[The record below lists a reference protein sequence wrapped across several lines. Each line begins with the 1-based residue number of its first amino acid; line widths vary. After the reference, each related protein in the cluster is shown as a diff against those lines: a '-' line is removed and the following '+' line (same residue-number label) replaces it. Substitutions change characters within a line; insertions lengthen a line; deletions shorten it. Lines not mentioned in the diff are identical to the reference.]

1 MALPVNQALSK
12 ADKHARKGELGAA
25 EQIYRQVLA
34 QFPANRRAQDALNAL
49 ATPTGKPGN
58 AALPPRDHY
67 ERLVGIYQSGNFEK
81 AAELSEQMLAD
92 YPNAFI
98 LHNLRGLALAELK
111 IWDKAKD
118 SYKRALALNPN
129 QPELHN
135 NLGIV
140 LHKIGD
146 LPGAVAAQRKALALH
161 PNYPEAHNNLGMVLA
176 EQGDLEEA
184 IGLFEKALS
193 LQPGFTEAL
202 DNLSRALKSQ
212 GDNLIHHGDIKGAL
226 ERYTVALKKGT
237 GEAKTYLAYAEATK
251 IKPEDP
257 FLSSMHAI
265 AAKPDLP
272 KDQGAVIHFALAK
285 AMFDLGETEQAFVHL
300 HAGNALRKAFL
311 NYDFS
316 EDQQR
321 FSDIKTYFGMVADQP
336 SRYFDDLGFT
346 PVFILGMPRSGST
359 LTEQILASHSHCYGA
374 GELYDLTS
382 HAVETTWYTDE
393 RQPQTF
399 EAIRALYK
407 ESVSKLSDKP
417 IIVDKMPFNFRIA
430 GFIAE
435 ALPEAKI
442 IHTRRSP
449 EAICWSNYRKLFNA
463 TGTGFTCNMEDIA
476 RYHGLYEDLMAFWH
490 QKYPGRIYD
499 LDYEMLT
506 EDFENQTRRLLDH
519 IGLQFEE
526 SVFEFHKT
534 KREVTTAS
542 ATQVRQALYTGS
554 SRSWEKYRDYLKPM
568 LDILNGDP
576 GGFKPLHD

>member
-1 MALPVNQALSK
+1 MALPVNQALAK

-25 EQIYRQVLA
+25 EQIYREVLA
-34 QFPANRRAQDALNAL
+34 QFPANRRAQEGINAL
-49 ATPTGKPGN
+49 KARPRKPPGAT
-58 AALPPRDHY
+58 LPPRDHY
-67 ERLVGIYQSGNFEK
+67 DRLVGIYQKGHFEQ
-81 AAELSEQMLAD
+81 AAELAEQMLAD

-98 LHNLRGLALAELK
+98 LHNLHGLAMAELK
-111 IWDKAKD
+111 RWDRAKE
-118 SYKRALALNPN
+118 SYMCALALNPN
-129 QPELHN
+129 QPELYN

-140 LHKIGD
+140 LHKMGD
-146 LPGAVAAQRKALALH
+146 LPGAVDAQKKALALH

-176 EQGDLEEA
+176 EQGEVEA
-184 IGLFEKALS
+184 AIKLFEAALR

-202 DNLSRALKSQ
+202 DNMSRAIKSQ
-212 GDNLIHHGDIKGAL
+212 GDTLIHRGDAEGAL
-226 ERYTVALKKGT
+226 ERFITALKTGA

-251 IKPEDP
+251 IKPNDP
-257 FLSSMHAI
+257 FLPSMQAI

-285 AMFDLGETEQAFVHL
+285 AMFDLGETGQAFSHL
-300 HAGNALRKAFL
+300 NVGNALRKAFL

-321 FSDIKTYFGMVADQP
+321 FADIKTYFNMVSDQP
-336 SRYFDDLGFT
+336 PIYTDSLGFT

-382 HAVETTWYTDE
+382 HAIDTTWYTDE

-399 EAIRALYK
+399 QAVRARYK
-407 ESVSKLSDKP
+407 ESVAKLSDKP
-417 IIVDKMPFNFRIA
+417 VIVDKMPFNFRIV
-430 GFIAE
+430 GFIAK

-463 TGTGFTCNMEDIA
+463 TGTGFTCDMEDIA
-476 RYHGLYEDLMAFWH
+476 RYYGLYEDLMGFWH
-490 QKYPGRIYD
+490 QKYPGRVYD
-499 LDYEMLT
+499 LDYELLT

-519 IGLQFEE
+519 IGLEFEE
-526 SVFEFHKT
+526 SLFEFHKN
-534 KREVTTAS
+534 KREVNTAS

-568 LDILNGDP
+568 LDILEGDRAAP
-576 GGFKPLHD
+576 R